1 MTKTFVFV
9 GFQGGACSTMSQP
22 LEVFAHA
29 MSLPRLTGA
38 HGGAPFKMHVATPGD
53 KALDRVGFFKL
64 EPTVRL
70 EDHPSPDLIFLT
82 SMNLDLDK
90 ALGENQSI
98 VPWVRRAH
106 ENGATIAA
114 VCPSQALLA
123 VAGLLNDRN
132 SAVHWSLLHQFKE
145 KWPRVNWCADGV
157 VIDEDRVVT
166 SCGGAAAT
174 DLALY
179 LVHKLVDEEAAI
191 ECARWFVAEMPRTR
205 HIAPQP
211 IFEAPAL
218 SGGDMKLVQDWLH
231 THYSSDITL
240 DALAAKF
247 NMTERTFYRRFK
259 AKLGDTPRVYL
270 QKLRIAAAQ
279 KLLQESPLPID
290 QISRNVG
297 YEDALFFRRLFKR
310 HAGMTPNEYRE
321 KYRFRSLAANHAP
334 A

>member
-1 MTKTFVFV
+1 MPITFVFV
-9 GFQGGACSTMSQP
+9 GFEGGACSTMSQP

-29 MSLPRLTGA
+29 MSLPRLTDGA
-38 HGGAPFKMHVATPGD
+38 GAAPFKMHVATPQD
-53 KALDRVGFFKL
+53 KPLKRVGFFQL
-64 EPTVRL
+64 EPTVQL
-70 EDHPSPDLIFLT
+70 NDHPAPDLIFLT
-82 SMNLDLDK
+82 SMSLELDR
-90 ALGENQSI
+90 ALSKSTPV
-98 VPWVRRAH
+98 VPWLKRAH

-123 VAGLLNDRN
+123 SSGLLDGRN

-145 KWPRVNWCADGV
+145 KWPKVNWCADGV
-157 VIDEDRVVT
+157 VIDEDRIVT

-179 LVHKLVDEEAAI
+179 LIHKLVDEEAAI

-218 SGGDMKLVQDWLH
+218 GDDDMKPVQDWLH
-231 THYSSDITL
+231 THYAADITFE
-240 DALAAKF
+240 ALAEQF

-259 AKLGDTPRVYL
+259 TRLGDTPRVYL

-279 KLLQESPLPID
+279 KLLQESALAVD

-297 YEDALFFRRLFKR
+297 YEDCLFFRRLFKR
-310 HAGMTPNEYRE
+310 FAGMTPNEYRE
-321 KYRFRSLAANHAP
+321 RYKFRTLATGQTP
-334 A
+334 S